1 MYPPPLALPM
11 VAALTPEDVKVI
23 IVDEKVE
30 PIDFEENVDLVG
42 ISVMTPFAPR
52 AYEIAD
58 IYRKRGIKTVL
69 GGIHPTALPEEAI
82 EHADAVVIGEAE
94 NVWGNLIEDFKKNR
108 LKRFYHSDQLIS
120 MKGLPLP
127 RINLLNKDAYSTINC
142 VQTTRGCPHNCEFC
156 SVTAFFGR
164 RYRQRPIKEVI
175 TEIKRLKKGYIVF
188 VDDNIMGDKKYAREL
203 FKALRLLNIE
213 WNSYCT
219 LSLAKDDELLKLAQE
234 SGCDAMYIGFESL
247 SQENVDSIGKSFNR
261 VEEYEEAVKRI
272 QDHGIE
278 IMASF
283 IFGLDHDDETVFEK
297 TINFIKKN
305 KIKKPVFSILTP
317 YPGTKLYQ
325 RLEQENR
332 IIDRDWSKYDFGHVV
347 IKPKLMSPE
356 TLQRGYNRVSRFSK
370 FLPIREALLPKQH
383 LPSYFRY

>member
-175 TEIKRLKKGYIVF
+175 TEIKRLKANYVFF
-188 VDDNIMGDKKYAREL
+188 VDDNIIGDIGYAKEL
-203 FKALRLLNIE
+203 FQALKLLNIE
-213 WNSYCT
+213 WNNQCT
-219 LSLAKDDELLKLAQE
+219 LTIAKDDELLKLAQE
-234 SGCDAMYIGFESL
+234 SGCDMMYIGFESL
-247 SQENVDSIGKSFNR
+247 SQENLESIGKSFNR

-356 TLQRGYNRVSRFSK
+356 TLQRGYNRASRLSK
-370 FLPIREALLPKQH
+370 FIPGKEVLLREQY